1 MGRHRKPRL
10 RVSLASATLL
20 AQCLVLPRPA
30 AEARPID
37 RAEYVRV
44 EHAQLYLLTRG
55 ADGAAPVL
63 LWLHGGPGAAERPL
77 FRYFNGAL
85 EHRFVVVYWDQR
97 GAGRSFDHT
106 ADPRRLT
113 VAQHLRDLDAVV
125 DHLRKVLPRRRIVVV
140 GHSWGAALGLLYADA
155 HPEKVSAIIGVNPL
169 ISRRLAEQSEY
180 QFVIDEASRRHDT
193 RTLERVR
200 AMGSPPFE
208 RPRDALALE
217 ALAQNYGGI
226 FHREPRRF
234 WVMLRAIASGVVRPW
249 EIRRIIQ
256 GNNVS
261 LEAMNRELVG
271 LDLGRSVTSLEVPV
285 VFFLG
290 RYDRHVD
297 PRIAADYLA
306 SLQAPVK
313 RVRWFE
319 NSAHNVPFEEAASFN
334 AAIVSELNVAMVRNR
349 LPRD

>member
-1 MGRHRKPRL
+1 MLFMGRRL
-10 RVSLASATLL
+10 KLRLGVSIASAMLL

-30 AEARPID
+30 AEAPPID
-37 RAEYVRV
+37 RAEYVRG
-44 EHAQLYLLTRG
+44 EQAQLYLLTRG

-77 FRYFNGAL
+77 FRYFNSAL

-97 GAGRSFDHT
+97 GAGRSFDRQ

-125 DHLRKVLPRRRIVVV
+125 DHLRNVLGRRRIILV

-169 ISRRLAEQSEY
+169 ISRRSAEQSEY

-193 RTLERVR
+193 RTLKRVR
-200 AMGSPPFE
+200 TIGSPPFD
-208 RPRDALALE
+208 RHRDALALE
-217 ALAQNYGGI
+217 ELAQRHGGI

-234 WVMLRAIASGVVRPW
+234 WVMLRAIASGLVSPW
-249 EIRRIIQ
+249 EIRRIIH

-261 LEAMNRELVG
+261 LEAMNRELLD
-271 LDLGRSVTSLEVPV
+271 LDLGRSVMSLEVPV

-297 PRIAADYLA
+297 PHIAAGYLA

-334 AAIVSELNVAMVRNR
+334 AAIVSELNSAMVTNR
-349 LPRD
+349 

>member
-1 MGRHRKPRL
+1 MIFLGRHHKPRL
-10 RVSLASATLL
+10 RVSLASALL

-37 RAEYVRV
+37 RAECVRV
-44 EHAQLYLLTRG
+44 EQAQVYLLTRG
-55 ADGAAPVL
+55 ADAAAPVL

-77 FRYFNGAL
+77 FRYFNSAL

-97 GAGRSFDHT
+97 GAGRSFDRK

-125 DHLRKVLPRRRIVVV
+125 DHLRNVLARRRIVLV

-169 ISRRLAEQSEY
+169 IARRLAEQSEY
-180 QFVIDEASRRHDT
+180 EFVIEEASRRHDT
-193 RTLERVR
+193 RTMERVR
-200 AMGSPPFE
+200 TIGSPPFE
-208 RPRDALALE
+208 RHRDAHK
-217 ALAQNYGGI
+217 YGGI

-234 WVMLRAIASGVVRPW
+234 WVMLRAIASGFVRPW

-261 LEAMNRELVG
+261 LEAMNRELLD

-297 PRIAADYLA
+297 PRIAAGYL
-306 SLQAPVK
+306 SGLQAPDK

-334 AAIVSELNVAMVRNR
+334 AAIVSELDAAMVRNR
-349 LPRD
+349 LPGE